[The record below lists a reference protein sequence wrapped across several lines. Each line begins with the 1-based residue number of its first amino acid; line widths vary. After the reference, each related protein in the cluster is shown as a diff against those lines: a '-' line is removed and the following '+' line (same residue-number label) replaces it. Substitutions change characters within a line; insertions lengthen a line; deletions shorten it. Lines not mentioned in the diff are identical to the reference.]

1 MPNQNFNRKK
11 RYLWVI
17 LILIIIL
24 SLSLYFI
31 YKEKSKGVVQT
42 EEEIGEIEEEEIEVN
57 EAPVRI
63 EKGTVVGVKEGN
75 KEWEIE
81 ADKISLGEDRKK
93 TIFEEIKRAIIF
105 KDNKPYLQVQLER
118 CIADMGSKSM
128 ELIGDVVIETEEGD
142 ILKGDRFF
150 WNPEKEMLTSLEPV
164 EVMVK
169 ENKITADRLSTDV
182 ELNKL
187 ELEGRLKVTFPL

>member
-1 MPNQNFNRKK
+1 MLKR
-11 RYLWVI
+11 RYLWLI
-17 LILIIIL
+17 LILIIVL

-31 YKEKSKGVVQT
+31 YKEKEKGAVQT
-42 EEEIGEIEEEEIEVN
+42 EEIEETEEYIEVK
-57 EAPVRI
+57 EAPVKI
-63 EKGTVVGVKEGN
+63 EKGTVVGLKEGQ

-81 ADKISLGEDRKK
+81 ADKISLGEDRKR

-105 KDNKPYLQVQLER
+105 KDNKPYLNVQLKK

-128 ELIGDVVIETEEGD
+128 ELVGDVIIETEEGD

-150 WNPEKEMLTSLEPV
+150 WNSEKEMLTSLDSV
-164 EVMVK
+164 EVLVK
-169 ENKITADRLSTDV
+169 ENKITADQLSTDM

-187 ELEGRLKVTFPL
+187 ELQGNVKVTFKIN

>member
-1 MPNQNFNRKK
+1 MLKR
-11 RYLWVI
+11 RYLWFI
-17 LILIIIL
+17 LILIVAL

-31 YKEKSKGVVQT
+31 YKDRDTVQL
-42 EEEIGEIEEEEIEVN
+42 EEEIEEVEEDIEIR
-57 EAPVRI
+57 EAPVKI
-63 EKGTVVGVKEGN
+63 EKGTVVGMKAGE

-81 ADKISLGEDRKK
+81 ADKISLAEDRKK
-93 TIFEEIKRAIIF
+93 TIFEKIKKAVIF
-105 KDNKPYLQVQLER
+105 KDNKPYLNIQLNK

-150 WNPEKEMLTSLEPV
+150 WDSEKEMLTSLESV
-164 EVMVK
+164 EVLVK
-169 ENKITADRLSTDV
+169 ENKITANQLSTDV

-187 ELEGRLKVTFPL
+187 ELQGNVKVTFIIH